1 MAVSDFSVIMMEVL
15 KKCDKGHFRET
26 SLSVK
31 KFIPSQ
37 SEYHVQKMIPSGMI
51 SNNLLEFKK
60 TELSRSEDVYQV
72 FQRFF
77 QPGSMVK
84 RSKHFDD
91 YLFFWKSYK
100 TTIGLLFLIY
110 FADI

>member
-77 QPGSMVK
+77 QPGSTVK

-91 YLFFWKSYK
+91 YLFF
-100 TTIGLLFLIY
+100 
-110 FADI
+110 

>member
-37 SEYHVQKMIPSGMI
+37 SEYHVQKMISSGMI
-51 SNNLLEFKK
+51 CNNLL
-60 TELSRSEDVYQV
+60 TV
-72 FQRFF
+72 
-77 QPGSMVK
+77 
-84 RSKHFDD
+84 
-91 YLFFWKSYK
+91 
-100 TTIGLLFLIY
+100 
-110 FADI
+110 